1 MQFVNNNSNIFLQGL
16 KLRFSE
22 EITDKSHSNNLGK
35 LFRQIQHSRWR
46 ETDVEVME
54 DNWQLQIQQIQYPG
68 EWSDN
73 DNVMKLLFS
82 VYPFLFVFPA
92 NSIWTFYLELNI

>member
-54 DNWQLQIQQIQYPG
+54 DN
-68 EWSDN
+68 
-73 DNVMKLLFS
+73 
-82 VYPFLFVFPA
+82 
-92 NSIWTFYLELNI
+92 